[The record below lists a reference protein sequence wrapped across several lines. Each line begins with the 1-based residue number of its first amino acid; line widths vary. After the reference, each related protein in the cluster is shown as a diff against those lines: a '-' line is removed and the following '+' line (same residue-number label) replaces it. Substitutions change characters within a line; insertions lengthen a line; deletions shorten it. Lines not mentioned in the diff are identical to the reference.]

1 MRRIRSGCCARATT
15 GHAAAP
21 PRAAMNARRLISHPS
36 DKGRTLAHRQPRI
49 VRRITCIG
57 TMSELGHKRTFAVQ
71 NGMSA
76 LHLIAT
82 VKADIASQDEC
93 SSRQQRRS
101 TNHARRCKPR
111 HTHT

>member
-1 MRRIRSGCCARATT
+1 MRRIRSGCCARAAS

-57 TMSELGHKRTFAVQ
+57 TMSELGQKR
-71 NGMSA
+71 
-76 LHLIAT
+76 
-82 VKADIASQDEC
+82 KC
-93 SSRQQRRS
+93 S
-101 TNHARRCKPR
+101 
-111 HTHT
+111 